1 MGAAK
6 VMMACWLS
14 PFRSAVTVAFW
25 LAPTLPEVA
34 SNVALLCPAGMV
46 TFAGTESSEL
56 LLAIDTT
63 EFVVVAAVKLT
74 EHLVDTWL
82 DIAEGEQ
89 DSDLGCPFVA
99 LLAVSVNVWEPPLR
113 VAVSKAL

>member
-1 MGAAK
+1 
-6 VMMACWLS
+6 MACWLW
-14 PFRSAVTVAFW
+14 PFKSAVTVAFW
-25 LAPTLPEVA
+25 LAPTFPEIA
-34 SNVALLCPAGMV
+34 SNVALLWPAGMV

-63 EFVVVAAVKLT
+63 ESVVVAAFKLT
-74 EHLVDTWL
+74 EHLADTWL
-82 DIAEGEQ
+82 DIAVGEQ

-113 VAVSKAL
+113 VAVSKAF